1 MAGSNSAF
9 LAVSNEIVV
18 KASNQGSDMTV
29 LNQAQP
35 LQGQSALVIRSDST
49 VGAVIAEALAAAGA
63 KVMLNYLE
71 QRDQADQVAQRIRAK
86 QGQAMIFQADVTQ
99 ETQVRSMFDV
109 LIGYWGSIDILVT
122 NASLELKV
130 PLLEMTLEQGQ
141 QNISNNLTGHF
152 LCAREAAREFLRRSL
167 TRELSTVAGKII
179 SVSVEQQCIY
189 QSDYYH
195 YAAYKSGMDL
205 MKNSLAQTLYKDNI
219 HLNSLVSNGKLLAT
233 AGIDATNNPAAIAHA
248 VVRLAADQ
256 SQTFGGLKLSIEQ
269 ELNLFQEFT
278 DFNYQPD
285 ALADQIN
292 QGKL

>member
-1 MAGSNSAF
+1 
-9 LAVSNEIVV
+9 
-18 KASNQGSDMTV
+18 MTD
-29 LNQAQP
+29 LNPAQP

-63 KVMLNYLE
+63 KVMLNYLD

-122 NASLELKV
+122 NAGSEQQG
-130 PLLEMTLEQGQ
+130 PLLEMSLEQWQ
-141 QNISNNLTGHF
+141 QTICNNLTGHF
-152 LCAREAAREFLRRSL
+152 LCVREAAREFLRRSL
-167 TRELSTVAGKII
+167 TREPSTVAGKII
-179 SVSVEQQCIY
+179 CVSVEQRCID
-189 QSDYYH
+189 QSDYFH
-195 YAAYKSGMDL
+195 YAVYKSGMNL

-219 HLNSLVSNGKLLAT
+219 HVNSLITNGNLLAT
-233 AGIDATNNPAAIAHA
+233 AEIDAFNNPAAIAHA

-256 SQTFGGLKLSIEQ
+256 SQTLGGLKLPIEQ

-285 ALADQIN
+285 VLADQIN
-292 QGKL
+292 QVKL